1 MEDYRTVKLS
11 RRERQI
17 MDIIYQHGQMS
28 VADVL
33 ENLPDAP
40 SYSTVR
46 GVAADFGGEGAS
58 HPPKRWSALHL
69 SSDAAAPSG
78 GPVCTQANR
87 PDLLR

>member
-17 MDIIYQHGQMS
+17 MDIIYQRGHAS

-33 ENLPDAP
+33 ENLLDAP

-46 GVAADFGGEGAS
+46 ALLRILEEKG
-58 HPPKRWSALHL
+58 HLTPPKRWSTLHL
-69 SSDAAAPSG
+69 PSDATALSG
-78 GPVCTQANR
+78 RAVCAQTDCSN
-87 PDLLR
+87 LLR